1 MRILAPFLLIFG
13 FVVPGWFVARWSSLP
28 LQLPA
33 AFVSSLLIL
42 FHAVFWVGVAGF
54 PVQLS
59 TVLPCLV
66 AAAIAGAWLTRRSAP
81 PAAVDRQ
88 ATALE
93 RTLVVSTTLVVVA
106 LLAGA
111 TFAPLPGPDTM
122 TRWDFLARRML
133 AVGSFD
139 FYPPLAAAD
148 FRHYFFPDGIPPLV
162 PFAHWWIHVSAGRP
176 AAELTGVFS
185 AAQLAATLAFVYG
198 SARALFTPRAAVLAV
213 AIAAASPLLLRAVL
227 VGQEAGLLSLSMAG
241 TLYFASVARAPRDP
255 RAVVMAGLAAG
266 VGALAR
272 EFGWITV
279 LGGALA
285 LAWRRLG
292 PRSLALFGAVA
303 LAVALPWY
311 LRNWILAGNPVYP
324 LRLAGFAVNPVY
336 DALLEHGH
344 AVLDVRVWPA
354 SRWRVAGLFLVLWAP
369 LQLLAGIPGTVA
381 GWRRHGYLL
390 VIAVVVAAV
399 WIRFVGYTLGGLAMS
414 MRVFAPAVVALSI
427 AAGGALEP
435 LLRRRA
441 ATAVAL
447 AAVVALQLWT
457 AGHALLYPAH
467 PLSVPLRQWPQQAL
481 APHPPPSEEQ
491 LGDDLVG
498 ELPPGSRVLSD
509 SPYLHAALVEHGVEV
524 VPVWSPEVRFLF
536 ELPAEQ
542 ADQRLRSLGIAAV
555 AVYPGTINT
564 HYLVRASPF
573 YAVVGRRWELVARVP
588 DVLDVYVAAGI

>member
-33 AFVSSLLIL
+33 AFVGSLLIL

-66 AAAIAGAWLTRRSAP
+66 AAALAGAWLTRRSAP
-81 PAAVDRQ
+81 PAPVDRQ
-88 ATALE
+88 STSLE

-133 AVGSFD
+133 SVGSFD
-139 FYPPLAAAD
+139 FYPPLSAAD

-198 SARALFTPRAAVLAV
+198 SARALFTPRAAFLAV

-279 LGGALA
+279 LAGALA

-292 PRSLALFGAVA
+292 PRSLALFGAVV

-311 LRNWILAGNPVYP
+311 LRNWILAGNPFYP

-344 AVLDVRVWPA
+344 AVLDVRTWPA

-369 LQLLAGIPGTVA
+369 LQLLAGIPGTIA

-390 VIAVVVAAV
+390 VIAVVVAVV
-399 WIRFVGYTLGGLAMS
+399 WVRFVGYTLGGLAMS

-441 ATAVAL
+441 ATAVAVS
-447 AAVVALQLWT
+447 AVIALQLWT
-457 AGHALLYPAH
+457 AGHALFYPAH
-467 PLSVPLRQWPQQAL
+467 PLIVPLRQWPQQAL

-491 LGDDLVG
+491 LADDLIR
-498 ELPPGSRVLSD
+498 ELPTGSRVLSD
-509 SPYLHAALVEHGVEV
+509 SPYLHAALVERGVEV

-536 ELPAEQ
+536 ELPAGQ

-588 DVLDVYVAAGI
+588 DVFDVYVARGT